1 MSIIN
6 APLFFQGNKA
16 KELNDKIFKNTGC
29 FIFLMIKEFPFTVCC
44 ENYRQ
49 ALYSLIIDSYV
60 LFHDYGRNF
69 LIAFAKVSNTVVPS
83 ILNDLIKYRILLTHS
98 QFEPEIQTMN
108 SFVRLITA
116 KSMLSIEEFY
126 EKLSNANDNDF
137 KAAYEAIKAELDT
150 FYNALS
156 SVSTSSIKTSFCN
169 YYPWNNNL
177 NAFYLSL
184 NEALIKTVL
193 QAESGKERPTYT
205 RGNVTYCQNGN
216 VRIQSFKVVQ
226 NSIITKYN
234 NNQYSTPDEIYPDFR
249 NQVISAVNPPQQSS
263 ALLFNHI
270 I

>member
-16 KELNDKIFKNTGC
+16 KELNDKIFANTGC
-29 FIFLMIKEFPFTVCC
+29 FIFLMIKEFPFTICC

-69 LIAFAKVSNTVVPS
+69 LTAFATVSNTVVPS
-83 ILNDLIKYRILLTHS
+83 ILDDLIKYRILLTHS
-98 QFEPEIQTMN
+98 QYEPEIRTMD

-116 KSMLSIEEFY
+116 KSMQSIEEFY

-137 KAAYEAIKAELDT
+137 ESAYKAIKAELDT

-156 SVSTSSIKTSFCN
+156 SVSNSSIKNSFCN
-169 YYPWNNNL
+169 YHPRNNNL
-177 NAFYLSL
+177 NAFNLSL
-184 NEALIKTVL
+184 NEALIKTIL
-193 QAESGKERPTYT
+193 QAESGQERPTYT
-205 RGNVTYCQNGN
+205 RDNVTYCQNGN
-216 VRIQSFKVVQ
+216 VIIRPFKAVQ

-249 NQVISAVNPPQQSS
+249 NQVINAVNPPQLSS
-263 ALLFNHI
+263 DLLL
-270 I
+270 